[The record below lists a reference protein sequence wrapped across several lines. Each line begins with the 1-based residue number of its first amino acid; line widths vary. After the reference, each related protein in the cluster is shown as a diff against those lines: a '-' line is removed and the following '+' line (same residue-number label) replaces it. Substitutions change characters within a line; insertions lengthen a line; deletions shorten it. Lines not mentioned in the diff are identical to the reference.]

1 MEFDAT
7 FLIAV
12 ISFIVFVII
21 MNKIFYAP
29 ILKIMQERQKVVE
42 DNFNAAKELNAE
54 TQKQTE
60 YHNSELEKS
69 RDVARQKIAEASQQF
84 KLERSQEI
92 SEYRTELYG
101 NIAKEKE
108 ALRNSAYEAKEVL
121 KDNVVDIAKEIS
133 HKVLGF
139 DIDAESINKSQIKE
153 EQG

>member
-12 ISFIVFVII
+12 VSFVVFVVI

-42 DNFNAAKELNAE
+42 DNFTAAKELNIE

-60 YHNSELEKS
+60 YHDFELEKS
-69 RDVARQKIAEASQQF
+69 RDEARQQIADASQHF
-84 KLERSQEI
+84 KQEKSEEI
-92 SEYRTELYG
+92 SGYKSELYG
-101 NIAKEKE
+101 NIATEKE
-108 ALRNSAYEAKEVL
+108 NLKNSALEAKETL
-121 KDNVVDIAKEIS
+121 KDNVVEIAKEIS

>member
-12 ISFIVFVII
+12 ISFIVFVVI

-29 ILKIMQERQKVVE
+29 ILKIMQARQKFVE
-42 DNFNAAKELNAE
+42 DNYNTAKELDRE

-69 RDVARQKIAEASQQF
+69 RDEARQKIAEASQQF
-84 KLERSQEI
+84 KQERSHEI
-92 SEYRTELYG
+92 SEYKSELYG
-101 NIAKEKE
+101 NIAREKE
-108 ALRNSAYEAKEVL
+108 NLKNSAIEAKEIL

>member
-42 DNFNAAKELNAE
+42 DNFNAAKLLDEE
-54 TQKQTE
+54 TEKQTQF
-60 YHNSELEKS
+60 HNSELEKS
-69 RDVARQKIAEASQQF
+69 RDEARQQIAEASQRF
-84 KLERSQEI
+84 KQEKSEEI
-92 SEYRTELYG
+92 SEYKSELYG
-101 NIAKEKE
+101 NIAAEKE
-108 ALRNSAYEAKEVL
+108 NLKNSALAAKETL
-121 KDNVVDIAKEIS
+121 KDNVVEIAKEIS

>member
-12 ISFIVFVII
+12 ISFIVFVFI

-29 ILKIMQERQKVVE
+29 ILKIMQERQMVVE
-42 DNFNAAKELNAE
+42 DNFSSAKNLSVEIKNH
-54 TQKQTE
+54 TE
-60 YHNSELEKS
+60 YRENELEKS
-69 RDVARQKIAEASQQF
+69 RCDARQRVADASQQF
-84 KLERSQEI
+84 KQERSKEI
-92 SEYRTELYG
+92 SEYKTELYE

-108 ALRNSAYEAKEVL
+108 NLRNSALDAKEVL

-139 DIDAESINKSQIKE
+139 DIDAEHINKSQLKE
-153 EQG
+153 EE